1 MLLAT
6 RPSLFG
12 SSSVTTHCPLCPQ
25 GPRGDDLSPAL
36 FFLFSQGFPLPPSCP
51 LKRVGSDHL
60 DVWALPRGQGG
71 SEGGSC
77 FLPPPFPQAH
87 CAAFVPRLR
96 LASSFPSCFCVLP
109 PTPHR
114 PPCPCPTPPQRNE
127 MSAQDMGPIYVNPA
141 CPSVALVSL
150 QPGPASA
157 PALSQGLVLSPTSR
171 AQSGCSHSRCS
182 ATLNQRCLFQPGRES
197 DQPPSVGGTWSPLS
211 PSLSSL
217 DLFSVP

>member
-1 MLLAT
+1 MAT

-12 SSSVTTHCPLCPQ
+12 SSSVTTRCPLCPQ
-25 GPRGDDLSPAL
+25 VPRGDDLSPAL

-114 PPCPCPTPPQRNE
+114 PYMPLPHTSPKKQNVSSGYGANPCE
-127 MSAQDMGPIYVNPA
+127 SSMSL
-141 CPSVALVSL
+141 CRPSVPSTRASQRPHLVARPRPVANFSSTIGL
-150 QPGPASA
+150 LPPPG
-157 PALSQGLVLSPTSR
+157 VL
-171 AQSGCSHSRCS
+171 
-182 ATLNQRCLFQPGRES
+182 
-197 DQPPSVGGTWSPLS
+197 PLS
-211 PSLSSL
+211 TRGASSNWGGSQTSPPLWEGRGAPSALH
-217 DLFSVP
+217 

>member
-197 DQPPSVGGTWSPLS
+197 DQPPLWEGRGA
-211 PSLSSL
+211 PSALH
-217 DLFSVP
+217 